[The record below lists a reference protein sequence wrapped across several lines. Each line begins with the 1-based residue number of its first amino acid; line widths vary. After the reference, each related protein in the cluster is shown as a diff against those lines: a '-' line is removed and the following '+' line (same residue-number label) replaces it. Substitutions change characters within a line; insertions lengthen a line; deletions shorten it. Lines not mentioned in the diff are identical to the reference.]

1 MFDKTTNNTTN
12 NYINSENAMMVK
24 TQEDSFMVHCKLGTY
39 EAMMLFNDPATWKD
53 SWDNYIDVVVLQTL
67 YCWDG
72 YVICE
77 VVPKV
82 KGKMYESEEEEKMAT
97 KNAIESYINRH

>member
-39 EAMMLFNDPATWKD
+39 EATMLFNNTATWKD

-77 VVPKV
+77 VAPKV
-82 KGKMYESEEEEKMAT
+82 KEKMYESEEEEKAAI
-97 KNAIESYINRH
+97 KKVIESYINRH